1 MHHVHVDRVIDQPA
15 EAIWAM
21 LDDFGG
27 VFRYH
32 PLVKKSEII
41 NGIGSGLGA
50 GRECHFDD
58 GNSIRE
64 EITAYEPG
72 REFEVEIVDPGKFP
86 LKRAIARFRVEPLGD
101 ARSRVDLDMAFRPKF
116 GPLGWLMGKTVM
128 AGQFRKVLGSVL
140 EGLETHL
147 QTGEI
152 VSRKPRPTAAAQ
164 AKEYSHG

>member
-15 EAIWAM
+15 DAVWAI
-21 LDDFGG
+21 LDDFGS

-32 PLVKKSEII
+32 PLVKKSGII

-50 GRECHFDD
+50 GRVCHFDD

-72 REFEVEIVDPGKFP
+72 RAYEVEIVDPGKFP
-86 LKRAIARFRVEPLGD
+86 LKRAVARLSVEPLGD
-101 ARSRVDLDMAFRPKF
+101 ARSRVGFDMAFQPKF
-116 GPLGWLMGKTVM
+116 GPFGWLMGKTVM
-128 AGQFRKVLGSVL
+128 AGQFGKILGSVL

>member
-1 MHHVHVDRVIDQPA
+1 MHHVQVNREIDRPA
-15 EAIWAM
+15 EAVWAI

-32 PLVKKSEII
+32 PLVKKSGIT

-50 GRECHFDD
+50 GRVCHFDD
-58 GNSIRE
+58 GSSIRE

-72 REFEVEIVDPGKFP
+72 REYEFEIVDPGEFP
-86 LKRAIARFRVEPLGD
+86 LKRAVARLSVEPLGD
-101 ARSRVDLDMAFRPKF
+101 ARSRVDFDMRFRPKF
-116 GPLGWLMGKTVM
+116 GPLGWLMGKAVM
-128 AGQFRKVLGSVL
+128 VGQFRKILGSIL

>member
-15 EAIWAM
+15 DAVWAK

-27 VFRYH
+27 VYRYH
-32 PLVKKSEII
+32 PLVVTSPLA

-50 GRECHFDD
+50 QRVCHFDD

-72 REFEVEIVDPGKFP
+72 RELEIEIVDPGKFP
-86 LKRAIARFRVEPLGD
+86 LKRAVARLSVEPLGEN
-101 ARSRVDLDMAFRPKF
+101 RSRVDFEMNFQPKF
-116 GPLGWLMGKTVM
+116 GPLGWFLGKTVM
-128 AGQFRKVLGSVL
+128 VGQFRKILGSVL

-152 VSRKPRPTAAAQ
+152 VSRKPRPTAAGQ
-164 AKEYSHG
+164 EQELSHG

>member
-15 EAIWAM
+15 EAVWAQ

-27 VFRYH
+27 IYRYH
-32 PLVKKSEII
+32 PQVVTSPLA

-50 GRECHFDD
+50 QRICNLDD

-64 EITAYEPG
+64 EITAYESG
-72 REFEVEIVDPGKFP
+72 HGYEFEITDPGKYP
-86 LKRAIARFRVEPLGD
+86 LARAIGNFSVEPLGGG
-101 ARSRVDLDMAFRPKF
+101 RSRVDFKMSFKPKF
-116 GPLGWLMGKTVM
+116 GPLGWILAKTVM
-128 AGQFRKVLGSVL
+128 VGQFTKVAASIL

-147 QTGEI
+147 RTGEV

-164 AKEYSHG
+164 A